1 MVGVEAWALRRSHLD
16 PELPPGPQ
24 PQSPCPTGVSGAVSF
39 PGLPYVCPAQNLSVS
54 DSSAIALSPKLSVRR
69 GADRTL

>member
-1 MVGVEAWALRRSHLD
+1 MAGVEAWALRRARLD
-16 PELPPGPQ
+16 PELPPGLQ
-24 PQSPCPTGVSGAVSF
+24 PQSPCPAGVRGAVRF

-69 GADRTL
+69 GKDRML